1 MGRRPWQLPHPRDD
15 NDDLPEDER
24 AMAAEE
30 RPCPTC
36 NAKGHCPTCGG
47 RGKVLPRE
55 AQGALL
61 RARRLEAN
69 VTLKQMAEAMEIS
82 ANHIGDIELGQR
94 RITADLRRR
103 YLDALEECS

>member
-1 MGRRPWQLPHPRDD
+1 MRRGPWQLPHARDD
-15 NDDLPEDER
+15 NDELPDDER

-30 RPCPTC
+30 TPCPTC
-36 NAKGHCPTCGG
+36 EGGMCPTCGG

-69 VTLKQMAEAMEIS
+69 VSLRALAEAMEVS
-82 ANHIGDIELGQR
+82 ANHVGDLELGQR
-94 RITADLRRR
+94 RITAAIRRR